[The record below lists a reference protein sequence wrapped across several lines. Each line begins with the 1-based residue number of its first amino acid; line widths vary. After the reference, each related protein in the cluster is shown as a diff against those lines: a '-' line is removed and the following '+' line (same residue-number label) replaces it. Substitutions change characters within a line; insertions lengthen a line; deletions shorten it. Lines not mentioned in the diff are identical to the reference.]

1 MSHRN
6 VRLGIV
12 YRGSI
17 VKEELIDREIDV
29 SVGLRADS
37 TVQFSPKDYPDFP
50 DHLDVLFFDGGQHY
64 LVVPSDPAAR
74 INLRGASQAD
84 NVRTIRNK
92 RCIPIGDV
100 AGGSVVIGDVTVMF
114 QFVRGYATPVRTV
127 ERTVLR
133 IGLVYDERLI
143 SDRIFPHQ
151 KTISIGASKDDAI
164 VLDQSDYSG
173 PSLSFVNNKDG
184 SVLLKAP
191 GDMKLRIA
199 VQDDAPRDV
208 KELIQRGK
216 AKLEGDTTVAH
227 LTLGSRGRAVM
238 GPYSVLFQV
247 VRQKVVVPAMER
259 KSLVQRLV
267 GVFLQDVV
275 WTACFATAL
284 LLVGGVVTQAV
295 LYQKTHGK
303 YLKDAKKAEEQ
314 VSQLIE
320 VEIEEKEKIEEPKEE
335 PEDEKKPTAEEMK
348 PTEKAKP
355 EKKPKR
361 DQKPTKADRPG
372 KPEKGQSTGKT
383 VDPEERKR
391 NARKTVAK
399 KTIAGALMGAGG
411 AASKLF
417 AEGDDGEEGTVVAKT
432 FGGTGDGDEGKA
444 EGPGGGLKLAGGGG
458 GGGTVE
464 KVKTGKSRGFG
475 KRKKIVTK
483 ARKKVEKKVRIKLS
497 AGALGGSGSGKA
509 GVGRVIARKNSA
521 VRRCYESAL
530 RKTPSLS
537 GKVKVRF
544 MVGTAGTITSV
555 NVIGASGDFAACI
568 KRKFMRIRGLPL
580 LKMAQSFTQS
590 YVFTKN

>member
-17 VKEELIDREIDV
+17 VKEELIDRQIDV

-50 DHLDVLFFDGGQHY
+50 DHLDVLYQEAGQHF
-64 LVVPSDPAAR
+64 LVVPSDPSAR

-84 NVRTIRNK
+84 NVKTIRNK

-100 AGGSVVIGDVTVMF
+100 AGGSVVVGDVTVMF
-114 QFVRGYATPVRTV
+114 QFVRGYTAPTRTV

-133 IGLVYDERLI
+133 LGLVFDERLI
-143 SDRIFPHQ
+143 SDRIFPHE
-151 KTISIGASKDDAI
+151 KTISIGGLKDDTV

-216 AKLEGDTTVAH
+216 AKLEGDVTVAH
-227 LTLGSRGRAVM
+227 LTLGARGRAVL

-247 VRQKVVVPAMER
+247 VRQKVVVPTMEK
-259 KSLVQRLV
+259 KSLPQRFI

-295 LYQKTHGK
+295 LYQTTHGK
-303 YLKDAKKAEEQ
+303 YLKDTKKAEEH
-314 VSQLIE
+314 VSAIID
-320 VEIEEKEKIEEPKEE
+320 VEIVEKEEIKQPEEEPKEE
-335 PEDEKKPTAEEMK
+335 PKETAPEMK
-348 PTEKAKP
+348 PEPKAKP
-355 EKKPKR
+355 KKKAKPDKKVEKAE
-361 DQKPTKADRPG
+361 KAP
-372 KPEKGQSTGKT
+372 KPESTGKT

-391 NARKTVAK
+391 NARKLVAK
-399 KTIAGALMGAGG
+399 KTIAGALLGAGG
-411 AASKLF
+411 ASSKLF
-417 AEGDDGEEGTVVAKT
+417 AEGGEGDATVVAKT
-432 FGGTGDGDEGKA
+432 FGGAGDAAGPGD
-444 EGPGGGLKLAGGGG
+444 GPGGGVKLAGGGS

-464 KVKTGKSRGFG
+464 KVKTGKSKGFG
-475 KRKKIVTK
+475 KRKKIATK
-483 ARKKVEKKVRIKLS
+483 RKKKVEKKIKISLS
-497 AGALGGSGSGKA
+497 AGALGGSGAGKSGVA
-509 GVGRVIARKNSA
+509 RVIARKNSA

-530 RKTPSLS
+530 RKTPGLS

-544 MVGTAGTITSV
+544 TVGTAGTITSV
-555 NVIGASGDFAACI
+555 TVMGASGGFSSCI
-568 KRKFMRIRGLPL
+568 KKKFQRIRGLPL
-580 LKMAQSFTQS
+580 LPAPQSFTQS
-590 YVFTKN
+590 YVFTKS